1 MLNNLTIRTRL
12 IFVIGFLC
20 LQLVAGGVI
29 GIVSLKFANDDI
41 QSLYQDR
48 LVATGRID
56 GVARLMNRNQIL
68 LARAMTAESSKVTG
82 LMTELDANRKEADGL
97 WKTYMAGK
105 KTAAEQKLADQFAAA
120 RKV

>member
-105 KTAAEQKLADQFAAA
+105 
-120 RKV
+120 